1 MEGMCV
7 QGKKG
12 CVHRIRKCVVE
23 LLLMAEEDQELAA
36 DDEEGWEVMG
46 SDLCLKATFLYCDL
60 NQLIAAAGAREEPR
74 KLQALADVANK
85 LFAYVEQLEQ
95 AVKRRSMASTQD
107 CYKETVHVLQQLMA
121 ALMPMH

>member
-12 CVHRIRKCVVE
+12 CVHRIRKCVMD

-85 LFAYVEQLEQ
+85 LFAYLEQ

-107 CYKETVHVLQQLMA
+107 CYKETAHVLQQLMA
-121 ALMPMH
+121 ALMPLH